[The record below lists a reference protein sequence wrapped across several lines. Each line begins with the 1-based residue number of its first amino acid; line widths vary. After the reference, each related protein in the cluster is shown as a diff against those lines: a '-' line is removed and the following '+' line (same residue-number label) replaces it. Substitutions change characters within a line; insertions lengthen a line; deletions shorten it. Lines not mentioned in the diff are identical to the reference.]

1 MKKMRLGE
9 FNCLILYHIA
19 INQNVKKYSESEY
32 EKILFSAPNSTLC
45 TRSELLEKIIFKK
58 VQIFLLQHSVL
69 FLRNSLKK

>member
-1 MKKMRLGE
+1 MRLGV

-32 EKILFSAPNSTLC
+32 EKILFSAPNSTFLC

-58 VQIFLLQHSVL
+58 G
-69 FLRNSLKK
+69 KKGKTRKRKK

>member
-9 FNCLILYHIA
+9 FNCLILYHMA

-45 TRSELLEKIIFKK
+45 TRSELLEKII
-58 VQIFLLQHSVL
+58 
-69 FLRNSLKK
+69 LKKERKGKKTRKERNRNIH

>member
-1 MKKMRLGE
+1 MEKMRLGE
-9 FNCLILYHIA
+9 FNISYHIA

-58 VQIFLLQHSVL
+58 E
-69 FLRNSLKK
+69 RKKTRKEKK

>member
-1 MKKMRLGE
+1 MRLGE

-58 VQIFLLQHSVL
+58 GKKGKKQGKKEIGIFINWVL
-69 FLRNSLKK
+69 T